1 MHRAVDVFV
10 LLSGTGRRTQDTWVV
25 TYHLIL
31 LGHVLVLKQY
41 VNWIFFF
48 SNVYLFIHHTCM
60 RDLVIISTAKQCRL
74 CANKT
79 LKKNTGLYTTQR
91 VCKYTTVMYTRKE
104 LYCMITCIYTY
115 RKTYV
120 RGTRLYTRVCLYSFQ
135 GWPAKG
141 CAQPAA
147 MLDVNVRP

>member
-1 MHRAVDVFV
+1 MGCDLSPYIIRPRIGIEAVCKLD
-10 LLSGTGRRTQDTWVV
+10 
-25 TYHLIL
+25 
-31 LGHVLVLKQY
+31 
-41 VNWIFFF
+41 FFF

-115 RKTYV
+115 RKIYV

-135 GWPAKG
+135 G
-141 CAQPAA
+141 
-147 MLDVNVRP
+147 